1 MISNNENSLSKEI
14 NLMLCF
20 VFFCFLTPRLGIKA
34 CVVIIPQLGV
44 TWLFGLF
51 STKHKAFAYLLTIL
65 NATQVSV
72 R

>member
-1 MISNNENSLSKEI
+1 MILVRVIEKMT
-14 NLMLCF
+14 NLLQPIAEDKHF
-20 VFFCFLTPRLGIKA
+20 QQIRLGIKA

-51 STKHKAFAYLLTIL
+51 SPKHKAFAYLLTIL

>member
-1 MISNNENSLSKEI
+1 
-14 NLMLCF
+14 MLCF

-51 STKHKAFAYLLTIL
+51 SPKHKAFA
-65 NATQVSV
+65 TQRYSGQCSIVTLKNHSISIIYFV
-72 R
+72 F